1 MWSEGQ
7 VLDER
12 YELRRRLGRGA
23 MGEVWRAYD
32 RRSRRAVAVKGI
44 HRELL
49 DPHHPEE
56 LIRRFTL
63 EADLLAGWKHP
74 GIPAFLDARVDSVA
88 SDAYLV
94 MEHVLGRDLTQVIAQ
109 GPPLSEDEVV
119 SLAVQIC
126 DVLEHTHAIPVIHR
140 DLKPANIMLTDRHR
154 VVVLDFGVA
163 KVFRTDQTR
172 LTQNNRVLGT
182 VAYMSPEQCEGR
194 EVHPRSDLYSLAC
207 VLYELLT
214 GITPFPDVDVAR
226 AMHHHRYKMPE
237 PVSLL
242 RPGVSPALEAVIMA
256 GLAKR
261 ASDRPA
267 SASEFRRRLESPHDP
282 LATSPHA
289 SSHSLPPLSDPAGP
303 TLESLSTAV
312 RITRA
317 QALFQQGFIA
327 QAMLAYARLAQ
338 DLADLGPEH
347 SEDVVRCRFG
357 LARCQRHL
365 GYLEEA
371 LKTLSALAD
380 ELRSRSPD
388 DRLLLEV
395 RFHVGQLFLDLGDE
409 HGIAELAEVYRTLTD
424 AARQEDKAL
433 TEEVGQALTRA
444 TLG

>member
-1 MWSEGQ
+1 MWSDGH

-12 YELRRRLGRGA
+12 YELSRRLGRGA
-23 MGEVWRAYD
+23 MGDVWLAYD

-49 DPHHPEE
+49 DPRHPEE

-63 EADLLAGWKHP
+63 EADLLARWKHP
-74 GIPAFLDARVDSVA
+74 GIPAFLDARVDSAA

-94 MEHVLGRDLTQVIAQ
+94 MEHVLGRDLTQVIAD
-109 GPPLSEDEVV
+109 GHRLSEDEVV

-140 DLKPANIMLTDRHR
+140 DLKPANIMLTDHHR

-163 KVFRTDQTR
+163 KVFRTDQAR

-194 EVHPRSDLYSLAC
+194 DVHPRSDLYSLAC

-214 GITPFPDVDVAR
+214 GIPPFGDADVAR
-226 AMHHHRYKMPE
+226 VMHCHRYQTPE

-242 RPGVSPALEAVIMA
+242 CPDVSPALEAVIMA
-256 GLAKR
+256 GLAKQ

-267 SASEFRRRLESPHDP
+267 TAGEFRRQLESPHEPPAMCPPASSRSLSP
-282 LATSPHA
+282 LAAPDGPA
-289 SSHSLPPLSDPAGP
+289 LEMLPI
-303 TLESLSTAV
+303 AV
-312 RITRA
+312 RIISA
-317 QALFQQGFIA
+317 QALFEEGLIA
-327 QAMLAYARLAQ
+327 QAMPMYARLAQ

-347 SEDVVRCRFG
+347 FEDAVRCRFG

-365 GYLEEA
+365 GYQEEA
-371 LKTLSALAD
+371 LKALSALTD
-380 ELRSRSPD
+380 ELQSRSPD

-395 RFHVGQLFLDLGDE
+395 RFHIGQLLLDLGDE
-409 HGIAELAEVYRTLTD
+409 HGITELAEVFRTLTD
-424 AARQEDKAL
+424 AARPEDAAI
-433 TEEVGQALTRA
+433 TADVRRALTRA
-444 TLG
+444 ALG

>member
-1 MWSEGQ
+1 MWSDGH

-12 YELRRRLGRGA
+12 YELSRRLGRGA
-23 MGEVWRAYD
+23 MGDVWLAYD

-49 DPHHPEE
+49 DPRHPEE
-56 LIRRFTL
+56 LIQRFTL
-63 EADLLAGWKHP
+63 EADLLARWKHP
-74 GIPAFLDARVDSVA
+74 GIPAFLDARVDSAA

-94 MEHVLGRDLTQVIAQ
+94 MEHVLGRDLTQVIAD
-109 GPPLSEDEVV
+109 GHRLSEDEVV

-140 DLKPANIMLTDRHR
+140 DLKPANIMLTDHHR

-194 EVHPRSDLYSLAC
+194 DVHPRSDLYSLAC

-214 GITPFPDVDVAR
+214 GIPPFGDANVAR
-226 AMHHHRYKMPE
+226 VMHCHRYQTPE

-242 RPGVSPALEAVIMA
+242 CPDVSPALEAVIMA

-267 SASEFRRRLESPHDP
+267 TAGEFRRRLESPHEP
-282 LATSPHA
+282 SATCPPA
-289 SSHSLPPLSDPAGP
+289 SSRSSSPLSAPDGPAFEMLP
-303 TLESLSTAV
+303 TAV

-317 QALFQQGFIA
+317 QALFEEGLIA
-327 QAMLAYARLAQ
+327 QAMPAYARLAQ

-347 SEDVVRCRFG
+347 FEDAVRCRFG

-365 GYLEEA
+365 GYQEEA
-371 LKTLSALAD
+371 LKAFSALAD
-380 ELRSRSPD
+380 ELRSWSPD
-388 DRLLLEV
+388 GRLLLEV
-395 RFHVGQLFLDLGDE
+395 RFHVGQLLLDLGDE
-409 HGIAELAEVYRTLTD
+409 HGITELAEVYRALTAAARPED
-424 AARQEDKAL
+424 AAITA
-433 TEEVGQALTRA
+433 EVRRALTRA